1 MQGIHDKHS
10 IFEIIKEYSFREF
23 GHPDTIAR
31 VHAGLMA
38 IERVMM
44 DWAVE
49 QRRIENDGNAEGL
62 HDDSGS

>member
-1 MQGIHDKHS
+1 MTDSIHLDKHD
-10 IFEIIKEYSFREF
+10 IFEIIKEYSFRTF
-23 GHPDTIAR
+23 THPDSIAR

-49 QRRIENDGNAEGL
+49 ERNREND
-62 HDDSGS
+62 